1 MTHGKVD
8 KMADQ
13 KEDAKGMF
21 IEKLLFALLPLLMAG
36 VGYLLN
42 AVSTL
47 AHQVTV
53 LESKVSLVVTSDN
66 RQASNTSAELAR
78 EKLRQDLTAAVQ
90 ANRDA
95 IAENRLHIAVIEEKM
110 GAAKKIKPL
119 SSNQKVE

>member
-1 MTHGKVD
+1 
-8 KMADQ
+8 MAEINQ
-13 KEDAKGMF
+13 DAKGAF

-47 AHQVTV
+47 SHQVTV

-66 RQASNTSAELAR
+66 KQASNTGAELAR

-95 IAENRLHIAVIEEKM
+95 IAENRQHIAIIEDRM
-110 GAAKKIKPL
+110 KIQKIGPL
-119 SSNQKVE
+119 VPSTKHGDE